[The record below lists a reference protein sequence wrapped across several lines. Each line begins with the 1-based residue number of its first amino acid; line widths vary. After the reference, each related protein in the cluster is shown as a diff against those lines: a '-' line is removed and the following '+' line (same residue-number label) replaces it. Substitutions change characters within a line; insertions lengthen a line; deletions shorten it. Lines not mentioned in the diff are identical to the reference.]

1 MTLVAD
7 QATVKEIR
15 TVGRRRRSL
24 AGYLLM
30 PVLLAVVLL
39 LLALWVNRRELDSIE
54 ARRANLDFIATA
66 TLQHI
71 SLTAVSTLIVLV
83 IAIPVGIMLT
93 RPWARNITPPSIA
106 VFNIGVA
113 IPSIGLLAIFALV
126 WDIGFWPAVAALVA
140 YAALPVLRNTMV
152 GLQQV
157 DEAVIE
163 SARGMGMSKAEV
175 LARIEL
181 PLAIPVMLA
190 GIRTALVIN
199 VGSAALATF
208 IGAGGLGSILV
219 TGISQGRPLLTMVGA
234 VLIAVLALFIDY
246 LAGLAEDL
254 LRPRGL

>member
-1 MTLVAD
+1 MPAILASALLV
-7 QATVKEIR
+7 
-15 TVGRRRRSL
+15 
-24 AGYLLM
+24 
-30 PVLLAVVLL
+30 
-39 LLALWVNRRELDSIE
+39 LWIWVSSQSLDSIE
-54 ARRANLDFIATA
+54 RRRANLSFIRAA

-71 SLTAVSTLIVLV
+71 SLTVTSTLIVLA
-83 IAIPVGIMLT
+83 IAIPVGIMLS
-93 RPWARNITPPSIA
+93 RPWARNITPPAIA

-113 IPSIGLLAIFALV
+113 VPSIGLLTLFALI

-163 SARGMGMSKAEV
+163 SARGMGMSKWAV
-175 LARIEL
+175 LGRIEL
-181 PLAIPVMLA
+181 PLAVPVMLA

-219 TGISQGRPLLTMVGA
+219 TGISQNRQLLTIVGA
-234 VLIAVLALFIDY
+234 VLIAVLALLIDY
-246 LAGLAEDL
+246 LAGLAEDA